1 MITPRGQS
9 KLLDFG
15 LAKVR
20 RSIQEENTSDATA
33 QLKTAEG
40 IVIGTVMYMSPEQAL
55 IDSIAVL
62 PLVNA
67 SGEANVEYLSDGI
80 TESISA
86 RSF

>member
-1 MITPRGQS
+1 
-9 KLLDFG
+9 
-15 LAKVR
+15 
-20 RSIQEENTSDATA
+20 
-33 QLKTAEG
+33 
-40 IVIGTVMYMSPEQAL
+40 MSPEQAL

-62 PLVNA
+62 PIVNA